1 MLQRREPGGE
11 RRRYERFDL
20 GLPVS
25 FEYEFGG
32 EPQKERG
39 RFINV
44 SAGGA
49 FLHCKNCV
57 STGTELQLR
66 IDAPSGRLTRPR
78 AKGDRESSP
87 PLRIRT
93 RGEVIR
99 TERDPEV
106 PESCF
111 VAVEFTSP
119 LRILRGTERAQ
130 PP

>member
-1 MLQRREPGGE
+1 MLHSREPVGE

-32 EPQKERG
+32 ETQKERG

-49 FLHCKNCV
+49 FLPCKNLV
-57 STGTELQLR
+57 SPGTELRLR

-78 AKGDRESSP
+78 AEGEREPSP
-87 PLRIRT
+87 PLRVRT
-93 RGEVIR
+93 SGEVIR

-119 LRILRGTERAQ
+119 LRILRGTERA
-130 PP
+130 